1 MKNRELTEKKI
12 IDAVER
18 IIENQGFEKLGI
30 NAVASEAGVSK
41 MLIYRYFGGLD
52 ELLAHYLMQKD
63 YWANTDTTILEQANV
78 GESIKNMFRKQ
89 IKQMRNDIMLK
100 RLCRWEL
107 TADNDNIRTL
117 QDRRERNGRDLI
129 QMVARLTGCSNAE
142 VASLATI
149 LSASISYLVLME
161 EQTSTICVSIARR
174 SAKRHS
180 SARRRTSKHTMAYIA
195 ICWKK
200 CSRW

>member
-161 EQTSTICVSIARR
+161 EQTSTYNGIDLQSEEGWNQIMEGIGLMIDLWLKSID
-174 SAKRHS
+174 K
-180 SARRRTSKHTMAYIA
+180 
-195 ICWKK
+195 
-200 CSRW
+200 

>member
-161 EQTSTICVSIARR
+161 EQTSTYNGIDLQSEEGWKQIMDGIGLMIDLWLKSID
-174 SAKRHS
+174 K
-180 SARRRTSKHTMAYIA
+180 
-195 ICWKK
+195 
-200 CSRW
+200 

>member
-129 QMVARLTGCSNAE
+129 QMVARLTGCFNAE

-161 EQTSTICVSIARR
+161 EQTSTYNGIDLQSEEGWKQIMDGIGLMIDLWLKSID
-174 SAKRHS
+174 K
-180 SARRRTSKHTMAYIA
+180 
-195 ICWKK
+195 
-200 CSRW
+200 

>member
-89 IKQMRNDIMLK
+89 IKQMHNDIMLK

-117 QDRRERNGRDLI
+117 QDRREQNGRDLI

-161 EQTSTICVSIARR
+161 EQTSTYNGIDLQSEEGWKQIMDGIGLMIDLWLKSID
-174 SAKRHS
+174 K
-180 SARRRTSKHTMAYIA
+180 
-195 ICWKK
+195 
-200 CSRW
+200 

>member
-41 MLIYRYFGGLD
+41 MLIYRYFGSLD

-117 QDRRERNGRDLI
+117 QGRRERNGRDLI

-161 EQTSTICVSIARR
+161 EQTSTYNGIDLQSEEGWKQIMDGIGLMIDLWLKSID
-174 SAKRHS
+174 K
-180 SARRRTSKHTMAYIA
+180 
-195 ICWKK
+195 
-200 CSRW
+200 

>member
-41 MLIYRYFGGLD
+41 MLIYRYFGGLY

-161 EQTSTICVSIARR
+161 EQTSTYNGIDLQSEEGWKQIMDGIGLMIDLWLKSID
-174 SAKRHS
+174 K
-180 SARRRTSKHTMAYIA
+180 
-195 ICWKK
+195 
-200 CSRW
+200 

>member
-1 MKNRELTEKKI
+1 MKNRQLTEKKI

-161 EQTSTICVSIARR
+161 EQTSTYNGIDLQSEEGWKQIMDGIGLMIDLWLKSID
-174 SAKRHS
+174 K
-180 SARRRTSKHTMAYIA
+180 
-195 ICWKK
+195 
-200 CSRW
+200 

>member
-1 MKNRELTEKKI
+1 MFKMKNRELTEKKI

-30 NAVASEAGVSK
+30 NAIASEAGVSK

-161 EQTSTICVSIARR
+161 EQTSTYNGIDLQSEEGWKQIMDGMGLMIDLWLKSID
-174 SAKRHS
+174 K
-180 SARRRTSKHTMAYIA
+180 
-195 ICWKK
+195 
-200 CSRW
+200 

>member
-161 EQTSTICVSIARR
+161 EQTSTYNGIDFQSEEGWKQIMDGIGLMIDLWLKSID
-174 SAKRHS
+174 K
-180 SARRRTSKHTMAYIA
+180 
-195 ICWKK
+195 
-200 CSRW
+200 

>member
-41 MLIYRYFGGLD
+41 MLIYRYFGSLD

-129 QMVARLTGCSNAE
+129 QMVVRLTGCSNAE

-161 EQTSTICVSIARR
+161 EQTSTYNGIDLQSEEGWKQIMDGIGLMIDLWLKSID
-174 SAKRHS
+174 K
-180 SARRRTSKHTMAYIA
+180 
-195 ICWKK
+195 
-200 CSRW
+200 

>member
-129 QMVARLTGCSNAE
+129 QMVARFTGCSNAE

-161 EQTSTICVSIARR
+161 EQTSTYNGIDLQSEEGWKQIMDGIGLMIDLWLKSID
-174 SAKRHS
+174 K
-180 SARRRTSKHTMAYIA
+180 
-195 ICWKK
+195 
-200 CSRW
+200 

>member
-30 NAVASEAGVSK
+30 NAVTSEAGVSK

-161 EQTSTICVSIARR
+161 EQTSTYNGIDLQSEEGWKQIMDGIGLMIDLWLKSID
-174 SAKRHS
+174 K
-180 SARRRTSKHTMAYIA
+180 
-195 ICWKK
+195 
-200 CSRW
+200 

>member
-149 LSASISYLVLME
+149 LSTSISYLVLME
-161 EQTSTICVSIARR
+161 EQTSTYNGIDLQSEEGWKQIMDGIGLMIDLWLKSID
-174 SAKRHS
+174 K
-180 SARRRTSKHTMAYIA
+180 
-195 ICWKK
+195 
-200 CSRW
+200 